1 MKQSYSVIKQQLLVW
16 CLRGYRCQISAGGRN
31 LKYLEGFFF
40 KLTFRDGIVYFL
52 RTVTLEIER
61 KITKYIFL
69 KIISSKKNMQ
79 KASKRQKAKER
90 ATGNRNKNPQ

>member
-1 MKQSYSVIKQQLLVW
+1 MPD
-16 CLRGYRCQISAGGRN
+16 ISWGQKPKILGRF
-31 LKYLEGFFF
+31 FFF

>member
-1 MKQSYSVIKQQLLVW
+1 M
-16 CLRGYRCQISAGGRN
+16 
-31 LKYLEGFFF
+31 
-40 KLTFRDGIVYFL
+40 YFL

-90 ATGNRNKNPQ
+90 ATGNRNKNP